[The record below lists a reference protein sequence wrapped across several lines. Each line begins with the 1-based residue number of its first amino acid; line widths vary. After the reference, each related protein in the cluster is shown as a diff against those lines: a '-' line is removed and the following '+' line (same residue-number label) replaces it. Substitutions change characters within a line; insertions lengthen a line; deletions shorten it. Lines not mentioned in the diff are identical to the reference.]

1 MYYPDIERKYRL
13 MAQDTVKS
21 KASQQYD
28 DRSIRALKGADR
40 VRKRPAVIF
49 GSDGLEGC
57 EHSYFEILSNAV
69 DEAREGHG
77 NEILTIL
84 HPDHSITVDDH
95 GRGVPLGYNKKEDR
109 WNWDLIYCE
118 LYAGGK
124 YDNNNGASAYE
135 FSLGLNGLGACATQY
150 SSEFMDVYSYD
161 GKMERHIAFKKGE
174 PVTGVLEE
182 RELEKKEKR
191 TGTVIHWKP
200 DSEVF
205 TDINI
210 TPERIKDILHR
221 QAVVVDGVTFV
232 FRYTDSDGKVVEEK
246 YFYEHGISD
255 YIKEIVGDSAKTEPV
270 LWHLETQGRDRDD
283 KDEYKLKADVSF
295 CISNT
300 TNRLE
305 YYHCGSFLEY
315 GGSPDRAVKSAFT
328 FALDKYM
335 KSANKYTKNESKITF
350 ADVADCL
357 VLISNSFSTMT
368 SYENQTKKAIT
379 NTFIYEAMNE
389 FLRSNL
395 EIFFLEHPVE
405 AEIMANQVLVNKRS
419 RESAE
424 KERLNIKKK
433 LSGTID
439 IANRV
444 EKFVNCRSKDPNVR
458 ELYIVEG
465 DSALTSCKLGRSA
478 EIQAIIPVRGKT
490 LNCLKADYDRI
501 FKSEIITDLLRV
513 IGCGVEIESK
523 KKGDILPFD
532 LDSLRWSKIIICTDA
547 DEDGFQIRTLL
558 LTMFYRLLPTLLREQ
573 RVYIAETPLFEIT
586 VKEKGGEKTYFA
598 YDEFEKADILK
609 ELGDKKYTIQRSKGL
624 GENEPEM
631 MWQTT
636 MNPATRRLIAVT
648 PADAQKTEMIFDTLL
663 GDNLP
668 ARKAFIA
675 AHGKEYMKDLDV

>member
-1 MYYPDIERKYRL
+1 
-13 MAQDTVKS
+13 MADNKTQ
-21 KASQQYD
+21 KAANQQYD

-57 EHSYFEILSNAV
+57 EHSYFEILSNSV
-69 DEAREGHG
+69 DKAREGHG

-95 GRGVPLGYNKKEDR
+95 GRGVPLGYNDKEQR

-124 YDNNNGASAYE
+124 YDNNNGTSAYE
-135 FSLGLNGLGACATQY
+135 YSLGLNGLGACATQY

-161 GKMERHIAFKKGE
+161 GKIERHIAFKKGE

-182 RELEKKEKR
+182 RELDRKEKR
-191 TGTVIHWKP
+191 TGTIIHWKP

-232 FRYTDSDGKVVEEK
+232 FRYTDEEGKTVEER
-246 YFYEHGISD
+246 YFYENGISD

-283 KDEYKLKADVSF
+283 KDEYKLKADISF
-295 CISNT
+295 CISNMA
-300 TNRLE
+300 NRLE

-328 FALDKYM
+328 FAVDKYI
-335 KSANKYTKNESKITF
+335 KSTGKYNKNEAKITF
-350 ADVADCL
+350 ADIADCL

-368 SYENQTKKAIT
+368 SYENQTKKAIN

-389 FLRSNL
+389 FLRYNL
-395 EIFFLEHPVE
+395 EIFFIEHPIE
-405 AEIMANQVLVNKRS
+405 AEVMANQVLVNKRS

-424 KERLNIKKK
+424 TTRLNIKKK
-433 LSGTID
+433 LTGTID

-478 EIQAIIPVRGKT
+478 EMQAIIPVRGKT

-501 FKSEIITDLLRV
+501 FKSEIITDLLKV
-513 IGCGVEIESK
+513 IGCGVEIENK
-523 KKGDILPFD
+523 KVKGDIVPFD

-558 LTMFYRLLPTLLREQ
+558 LTLFYRLLPTLIKEQ
-573 RVYIAETPLFEIT
+573 RIFIAETPLFEIT
-586 VKEKGGEKTYFA
+586 VKEKGKEETYFA
-598 YDEFEKADILK
+598 YDEYEKADILK
-609 ELGDKKYTIQRSKGL
+609 ELGNKKYTIQRSKGL
-624 GENEPEM
+624 GENEPDM
-631 MWQTT
+631 MWRTT

-648 PADAQKTEMIFDTLL
+648 PADEQKTFEIFDTLL

-675 AHGKEYMKDLDV
+675 AHGREYMKDIDV